1 MNAGLRSLGGG
12 VLASVL
18 VFLLGPF
25 LLIAVAGLNAGD
37 TLAFPPS
44 GLSLRWYAAVL
55 QMDNFQASFAV
66 SMGLAFASTVLALLL
81 GIPCAYGLS
90 RYRVGGREL
99 WRTLVFS
106 PVIVPTIIVGLAL
119 LRHAVIPLNLPVWWA
134 LLLAHTV
141 LSVPYAV
148 RVVSA
153 SLDNLRPDVEEAAVI
168 LGATRLGTFFRVVL
182 PNILNGILA
191 AFILAFI
198 TSFNQVPVS
207 LFLTGPGVTTLPI
220 DMLASMEFVYDP
232 SIAALSA
239 LLALMSMAVVLMAEK
254 LLGLSRYV

>member
-81 GIPCAYGLS
+81 GIPC
-90 RYRVGGREL
+90 
-99 WRTLVFS
+99 
-106 PVIVPTIIVGLAL
+106 
-119 LRHAVIPLNLPVWWA
+119 
-134 LLLAHTV
+134 
-141 LSVPYAV
+141 
-148 RVVSA
+148 
-153 SLDNLRPDVEEAAVI
+153 
-168 LGATRLGTFFRVVL
+168 
-182 PNILNGILA
+182 
-191 AFILAFI
+191 
-198 TSFNQVPVS
+198 
-207 LFLTGPGVTTLPI
+207 
-220 DMLASMEFVYDP
+220 
-232 SIAALSA
+232 
-239 LLALMSMAVVLMAEK
+239 
-254 LLGLSRYV
+254 